1 MTDFSVES
9 SLKTIRSSEEA
20 PSALD
25 VPEIVS
31 PCETQSSE
39 GSDVEKEKPVRPL
52 YFRSLINTV
61 IFKLHLLFL

>member
-20 PSALD
+20 PSASD

-39 GSDVEKEKPVRPL
+39 GSDVEKEKPVRPR
-52 YFRSLINTV
+52 YFRS
-61 IFKLHLLFL
+61 